1 MFTKGLYHTRYISLL
16 ILLSL
21 IYNCSNYNEPL
32 IYINSTR
39 SAEIK
44 ARIVADST
52 VIFRS
57 DRDNGSLSVPITYK
71 AVLLD
76 DDIDSLEWIFPNG
89 EPSKVNE
96 SLSTTV
102 NYSKYGSYDS
112 KLILTRVDTLNLNN
126 IISYKDTIQILR
138 PVKISYR
145 ESNWNTFTTSDESN
159 WAVLPN
165 GQNVIIRENEV
176 FDLVDPFVASSSFSG
191 FEDQRI
197 KFSIEYKLTYKNF
210 IENISTENTKLEIM
224 INDLKAFGVSRVT
237 NDTYFRQEFY
247 VDNLTDFDFIINKY
261 PALCSTNW
269 ELSLTQSG
277 TTDVTVVNMYDLVNQ
292 NKLIGY
298 LDLTQTSSSSSSTL
312 NYEALLK
319 ISLNGGEFSF
329 GNNSGKSITLDGNP
343 ILIESGNNYK
353 ILFEL
358 EDGLPKSYQIINEN
372 FTTVPIILEENEY
385 YLDASFRNLI
395 ISIDE

>member
-1 MFTKGLYHTRYISLL
+1 
-16 ILLSL
+16 
-21 IYNCSNYNEPL
+21 
-32 IYINSTR
+32 
-39 SAEIK
+39 
-44 ARIVADST
+44 
-52 VIFRS
+52 
-57 DRDNGSLSVPITYK
+57 
-71 AVLLD
+71 
-76 DDIDSLEWIFPNG
+76 
-89 EPSKVNE
+89 
-96 SLSTTV
+96 
-102 NYSKYGSYDS
+102 
-112 KLILTRVDTLNLNN
+112 
-126 IISYKDTIQILR
+126 
-138 PVKISYR
+138 
-145 ESNWNTFTTSDESN
+145 
-159 WAVLPN
+159 
-165 GQNVIIRENEV
+165 
-176 FDLVDPFVASSSFSG
+176 
-191 FEDQRI
+191 
-197 KFSIEYKLTYKNF
+197 
-210 IENISTENTKLEIM
+210 M

>member
-1 MFTKGLYHTRYISLL
+1 MFRKGLYRTRYISLL

-21 IYNCSNYNEPL
+21 IYNCSNNEPL
-32 IYINSTR
+32 VYINSTR

-138 PVKISYR
+138 PVKISYM
-145 ESNWNTFTTSDESN
+145 ESNWNTYTTSDESN
-159 WAVLPN
+159 WLVLPN

-176 FDLVDPFVASSSFSG
+176 FDLADPFKASSSFSG

-197 KFSIEYKLTYKNF
+197 KFSIEYKLTYKNYV
-210 IENISTENTKLEIM
+210 ENTSTENTKLEVM
-224 INDLKAFGVSRVT
+224 IDDLKAFGISRVT
-237 NDTYFRQEFY
+237 DDTYFKQEFY
-247 VDNLTDFDFIINKY
+247 VDNLTDFDFVINKY

-277 TTDVTVVNMYDLVNQ
+277 TTDLTVNMYDLVNQ

-298 LDLTQTSSSSSSTL
+298 LDLAQISSSSSSTL
-312 NYEALLK
+312 NFEALLK
-319 ISLNGGEFSF
+319 ISLNGGEYIF
-329 GNNSGKSITLDGNP
+329 GNNSGKLITLDGKP
-343 ILIESGNNYK
+343 ILIEPGNNYK

-395 ISIDE
+395 IEVDE

>member
-1 MFTKGLYHTRYISLL
+1 MFTKGLYYTRYLSLL
-16 ILLSL
+16 ILLFL
-21 IYNCSNYNEPL
+21 IYNCSNNSEPL
-32 IYINSTR
+32 IYIYSTR
-39 SAEIK
+39 GAEIK

-57 DRDNGSLSVPITYK
+57 ERNNGSLSVPITYK

-76 DDIDSLEWIFPNG
+76 DEIDSLEWIFPNG

-96 SLSTTV
+96 SISATV
-102 NYSKYGSYDS
+102 NYSKYGSYNS
-112 KLILTRVDTLNLNN
+112 ELILTRVDTLNLNN

-138 PVKISYR
+138 PVKISYM
-145 ESNWNTFTTSDESN
+145 ESNWNTYTTSDESN
-159 WAVLPN
+159 WLVLPN

-176 FDLVDPFVASSSFSG
+176 FDLADPFKASSSFSG

-197 KFSIEYKLTYKNF
+197 KFSIEYKLTYKNYV
-210 IENISTENTKLEIM
+210 ENTSTENTKLEVM
-224 INDLKAFGVSRVT
+224 IDDLKAFGISRVT
-237 NDTYFRQEFY
+237 DDTYFKQEFY
-247 VDNLTDFDFIINKY
+247 VDNLTDFDFVINKY
-261 PALCSTNW
+261 PALCNTNW

-277 TTDVTVVNMYDLVNQ
+277 TTDLTVNMYDLVNQ

-298 LDLTQTSSSSSSTL
+298 LDLAQTSSSSSSTL
-312 NYEALLK
+312 NFEALLK
-319 ISLNGGEFSF
+319 ISLNGGEYIF
-329 GNNSGKSITLDGNP
+329 GNNSGKLITLDGNP
-343 ILIESGNNYK
+343 ILIEPGNNYK

-395 ISIDE
+395 IEVDE